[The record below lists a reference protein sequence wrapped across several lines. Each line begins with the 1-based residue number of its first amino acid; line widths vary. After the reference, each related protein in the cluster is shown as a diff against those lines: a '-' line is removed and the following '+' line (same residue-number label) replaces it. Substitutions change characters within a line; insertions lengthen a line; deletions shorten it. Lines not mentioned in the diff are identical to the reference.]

1 MYYNTFI
8 FQLYFESLM
17 IETWHLRIAY
27 MDMNAQITLINP
39 LWFPNWNFHN
49 PFSASKILL
58 CIYVRKNRICQI
70 VCIDGMLFD
79 FDYIIGRQINYISID
94 SRKHCEIH
102 PATKLLTQL
111 QRNIRFCNFSA
122 LFSIVA
128 TYSVNN
134 WKNVRECDV
143 YKRGKCSSFWFGSS
157 VLHPSYIWRSIL

>member
-79 FDYIIGRQINYISID
+79 FDCIIGRQINYISID
-94 SRKHCEIH
+94 SKKTLWDSPGNEIIDSISKKC
-102 PATKLLTQL
+102 PIL
-111 QRNIRFCNFSA
+111 QF
-122 LFSIVA
+122 FSIVFH
-128 TYSVNN
+128 
-134 WKNVRECDV
+134 
-143 YKRGKCSSFWFGSS
+143 CSH
-157 VLHPSYIWRSIL
+157 L